1 VIGGPVGWI
10 VTNWRLKLLALV
22 LTVGLLGAVA
32 FSENPPT
39 FDTVP
44 VRVEYV
50 SLPPDLVVRD
60 PPLTIQVQVAGLRDA
75 VQLYKASPAG
85 VSIDLARA
93 RAGANQVFMATPKVD
108 VPGVTPRQG
117 SIPLWL
123 TIEPLVT
130 RQLDIE
136 VRTPRTSPGI
146 ALIPDKT
153 FTTCGNSNDRCQV
166 TVSGAASVVNNLKAF
181 VDYHVSISAAN
192 RQTSPNEPIQFEVNG
207 RSINLDRDVRTLPA
221 LNYTPP
227 TVTVQVATQGGT
239 LSRTVGVMPKMQGA
253 QACGYAI
260 SGVDVQ
266 PASFVTVSGPIDTV
280 AKLSSVSLDSP
291 VSISGLTATTQ
302 FNRTIVT
309 GSTQVTADPPA
320 VRVVVNVVQ
329 QFTCAAPTP
338 AAGLIVPAAPTPTP
352 TQTPSPRST

>member
-1 VIGGPVGWI
+1 
-10 VTNWRLKLLALV
+10 
-22 LTVGLLGAVA
+22 
-32 FSENPPT
+32 
-39 FDTVP
+39 
-44 VRVEYV
+44 
-50 SLPPDLVVRD
+50 
-60 PPLTIQVQVAGLRDA
+60 
-75 VQLYKASPAG
+75 
-85 VSIDLARA
+85 
-93 RAGANQVFMATPKVD
+93 
-108 VPGVTPRQG
+108 
-117 SIPLWL
+117 
-123 TIEPLVT
+123 
-130 RQLDIE
+130 
-136 VRTPRTSPGI
+136 
-146 ALIPDKT
+146 
-153 FTTCGNSNDRCQV
+153 
-166 TVSGAASVVNNLKAF
+166 